1 MEGRQPTLGVL
12 GVDDG
17 MRRLALLLVA
27 ALALS
32 SCTSDDE
39 AGPAADGSPSPS
51 ATPTVA
57 APAPPA
63 PAVGACYRVSYAEA
77 LAPTNTDDPVPC
89 TKGHTS
95 QTFAVGRLDLVA
107 QGHLLAVDSDTVR
120 RQVARRCP
128 GRLAGFLG
136 ASPEQLRL
144 SLLRPVWF
152 TATVEESDAGADW
165 YRCDLIAV
173 TGERSLAKLDR
184 DLSGALEQPSGR
196 AALAMCG
203 TAEPGS
209 QAFGHVLCR
218 EDHSWKAISV
228 IDLADKAKDGRY
240 PGEAVVRAAGQ
251 DPCAEAARGV
261 ASDALDYEW
270 GYEWPTQDQWQAGQT
285 YGRCW
290 SPDPP

>member
-1 MEGRQPTLGVL
+1 MEGRQPAIGLL

-27 ALALS
+27 GLLLT
-32 SCTSDDE
+32 SCTSDDDP
-39 AGPAADGSPSPS
+39 GPAADGSPTPS
-51 ATPTVA
+51 ATPTPA

-63 PAVGACYRVSYAEA
+63 PPVGACYRVSYAEA
-77 LAPTNTDDPVPC
+77 LAPTNADEPVPC

-95 QTFAVGRLDLVA
+95 QTFAVGRLDLVTH
-107 QGHLLAVDSDTVR
+107 GHLLAVDSDTVR

-128 GRLAGFLG
+128 TRLAAFLG
-136 ASPEQLRL
+136 ATPEQLRL

-152 TATVEESDAGADW
+152 TATIEQSGAGADW

-173 TGERSLAKLDR
+173 TGERNLAKLDR
-184 DLSGALEQPSGR
+184 DLAGALERPAGR

-203 TAEPGS
+203 TAQPGS
-209 QAFGHVLCR
+209 DAFEHVLCR
-218 EDHSWKAISV
+218 EDHSWRAISV
-228 IDLADKAKDGRY
+228 IDLAAKAKDGRY
-240 PGEAVVRAAGQ
+240 PGLGVVRAAGQ
-251 DPCAEAARGV
+251 DPCAEAARAI

-270 GYEWPTQDQWQAGQT
+270 GYEWPTADQWRAGQT

-290 SPDPP
+290 SPDPA